1 MERSALPDS
10 PIRFGTDGW
19 RAVIARD
26 FTFANVARV
35 ARATAAH
42 WSPEPPTGPRRRVV
56 IGFDRRFL
64 SDAFAAAA
72 AEEFAAAGF
81 EVLLADQPTPTP
93 AVSLAVV
100 RHRAAGGVMITAS
113 HNPPEFNGYKL
124 KLATGAPAGPEVCAA
139 VEALLERGG
148 KRSATPLSAA
158 PVEPKAPSSLR
169 SAGALQNIRRL
180 DLRTPHLRRVRE
192 LVDLAALRRAR
203 LRVAHDAMHGVG
215 AGCFEVLLAGT
226 GVRLTPLRA
235 SHDCLFGGVAPE
247 PIAKNYAAT
256 SAWLA
261 KHPHD
266 LCLVTDGDADRLG
279 AMDGRGRPLSTHQ
292 VICLLLDHLVRNR
305 GQRGRVVTALTTTSM
320 VPKLCAEFGL
330 PHTEVSVGFKHTAA
344 ELAKGDVLLGAEES
358 GGIGFAGH
366 IPERDGLLAGMILL
380 EAVAAAGTSI
390 NRMIAGL
397 ERRFGPHRYAR
408 LDARFPLERRA
419 ELMARLAA
427 SPPARLLASPVERV
441 QTFDGVKY
449 TARDGSWL
457 AFRGSGTEPV
467 LRIYAEA
474 DSDVKAARLI
484 KAGEKMARPA

>member
-1 MERSALPDS
+1 MSTG
-10 PIRFGTDGW
+10 IRFGTDGW
-19 RAVIARD
+19 RAVIAQD
-26 FTFANVARV
+26 FTFANVVRV

-42 WSPEPPTGPRRRVV
+42 WLAEPPAGTERRVV

-64 SDAFAAAA
+64 SDAFAAAT

-100 RHRAAGGVMITAS
+100 RHRAAGGVVITAS

-124 KLATGAPAGPEVCAA
+124 KLANGAPAGADVCAA
-139 VEALLERGG
+139 VEARTGQSPAESPADGESGR
-148 KRSATPLSAA
+148 P
-158 PVEPKAPSSLR
+158 
-169 SAGALQNIRRL
+169 AGRIRRL
-180 DLRTPHLRRVRE
+180 DLRTPHLGRVRE

-203 LRVAHDAMHGVG
+203 RRVAHDAMHGVG
-215 AGCFEVLLAGT
+215 AGCFEELLAGT

-235 SHDCLFGGVAPE
+235 AHDCLFGGVAPE

-261 KHPHD
+261 EHPHD

-292 VICLLLDHLVRNR
+292 VICLLLDHLVRRR
-305 GQRGRVVTALTTTSM
+305 GRRGRVVSALTTTSM
-320 VPKLCAEFGL
+320 VPKMCAAYGL
-330 PHTEVSVGFKHTAA
+330 PHTEVSVGFKHAAA
-344 ELAKGDVLLGAEES
+344 ELARGDVLLAAEES

-366 IPERDGLLAGMILL
+366 IPERDGLLAGMVLL
-380 EAVAAAGTSI
+380 EALAAAGGSI
-390 NRMIAGL
+390 HRMIAAL

-408 LDARFPLERRA
+408 LDARFPTGRRA
-419 ELMARLAA
+419 ELLARLAA
-427 SPPARLLASPVERV
+427 SPPARLLRSPVERV

-467 LRIYAEA
+467 LRLYAEA
-474 DSDVKAARLI
+474 DSDAKAARLLA
-484 KAGEKMARPA
+484 AGCTFAAASVRDKKCLASQVPIL

>member
-1 MERSALPDS
+1 MEPAASSDS

-42 WSPEPPTGPRRRVV
+42 WSAEPPAGTRRRVV
-56 IGFDRRFL
+56 VGFDRRFL
-64 SDAFAAAA
+64 SDAFAFAA

-81 EVLLADQPTPTP
+81 EVLLADQPAPTP
-93 AVSLAVV
+93 AVSLAVP
-100 RHRAAGGVMITAS
+100 RHRAAGGVMLTAS

-124 KLATGAPAGPEVCAA
+124 KLATGAPAGADVCAA
-139 VEALLERGG
+139 VEARLEAG
-148 KRSATPLSAA
+148 SDAVPCVTIH
-158 PVEPKAPSSLR
+158 SSDGDGR
-169 SAGALQNIRRL
+169 ESVSPGHIRRL
-180 DLRTPHLRRVRE
+180 DLRTPHLRRVRG

-203 LRVAHDAMHGVG
+203 LCVAHDAMHGVG

-226 GVRLTPLRA
+226 GVQLTPLRA
-235 SHDCLFGGVAPE
+235 AHDCLFGGVAPE
-247 PIAKNYAAT
+247 PVARNYAAT

-320 VPKLCAEFGL
+320 VPKLCAESGL

-380 EAVAAAGTSI
+380 EALAAAGVSI
-390 NRMIAGL
+390 NRMIAAL

-427 SPPARLLASPVERV
+427 SPPARLLRSPVERV
-441 QTFDGVKY
+441 QTFDGVKF

-474 DSDVKAARLI
+474 DSDAKAARLL
-484 KAGEKMARPA
+484 KAGRGLAGGVE

>member
-1 MERSALPDS
+1 
-10 PIRFGTDGW
+10 
-19 RAVIARD
+19 V
-26 FTFANVARV
+26 
-35 ARATAAH
+35 
-42 WSPEPPTGPRRRVV
+42 
-56 IGFDRRFL
+56 
-64 SDAFAAAA
+64 
-72 AEEFAAAGF
+72 
-81 EVLLADQPTPTP
+81 
-93 AVSLAVV
+93 
-100 RHRAAGGVMITAS
+100 
-113 HNPPEFNGYKL
+113 
-124 KLATGAPAGPEVCAA
+124 
-139 VEALLERGG
+139 
-148 KRSATPLSAA
+148 SAA
-158 PVEPKAPSSLR
+158 PRGGGPP
-169 SAGALQNIRRL
+169 GQIRRL
-180 DLRTPHLRRVRE
+180 DLRTPHLARVLE

-226 GVRLTPLRA
+226 DVRLTPLRA
-235 SHDCLFGGVAPE
+235 AHDCLFGGVAPE
-247 PIAKNYAAT
+247 PIARNYAAT

-261 KHPHD
+261 RHPHD

-292 VICLLLDHLVRNR
+292 VIALLLDHLVRGR

-320 VPKLCAEFGL
+320 IPKLCAEHGL

-344 ELAKGDVLLGAEES
+344 ELARGDVLLGAEES

-380 EAVAAAGTSI
+380 EAVAVAGRSI
-390 NRMIAGL
+390 NRMIAAL

-427 SPPARLLASPVERV
+427 SPPARLLRSPVERV

-474 DSDVKAARLI
+474 DSDTKAARLL
-484 KAGEKMARPA
+484 KEGQGLVGEG

>member
-1 MERSALPDS
+1 MSS
-10 PIRFGTDGW
+10 SIRFGTDGW
-19 RAVIARD
+19 RAVIAQD

-35 ARATAAH
+35 ARATAAY
-42 WSPEPPTGPRRRVV
+42 WLAEPSAGSQRRVV

-64 SDAFAAAA
+64 SDAFATAA

-100 RHRAAGGVMITAS
+100 RHRAAGGVMLTAS

-124 KLATGAPAGPEVCAA
+124 KLASGAPAGAEVCAA
-139 VEALLERGG
+139 VEARVEQIIADG
-148 KRSATPLSAA
+148 RSDRSDKPAA
-158 PVEPKAPSSLR
+158 RL
-169 SAGALQNIRRL
+169 RRL

-192 LVDLAALRRAR
+192 LVDLAAFRRAR

-215 AGCFEVLLAGT
+215 AGCFEELLAGT

-235 SHDCLFGGVAPE
+235 THDCLFGGVAPE
-247 PIAKNYAAT
+247 PLAKNYAAT

-292 VICLLLDHLVRNR
+292 LICLLLDHLVRRR

-320 VPKLCAEFGL
+320 VPKLCAAYGL

-344 ELAKGDVLLGAEES
+344 ELARGDVLLGAEES

-380 EAVAAAGTSI
+380 EALATAATSI
-390 NRMIAGL
+390 NRMIAAL
-397 ERRFGPHRYAR
+397 ERRFGPHRYIR
-408 LDARFPLERRA
+408 LDVRFPPELRTA
-419 ELMARLAA
+419 LMARLAVE
-427 SPPARLLASPVERV
+427 PPTHLLRSPVERV

-457 AFRGSGTEPV
+457 AFRGSGTEPL
-467 LRIYAEA
+467 LRLYAEA
-474 DSDVKAARLI
+474 DSEAKAARLMA
-484 KAGEKMARPA
+484 AGRNFAAAALHKKKRLASRIPIL

>member
-1 MERSALPDS
+1 
-10 PIRFGTDGW
+10 
-19 RAVIARD
+19 
-26 FTFANVARV
+26 
-35 ARATAAH
+35 
-42 WSPEPPTGPRRRVV
+42 
-56 IGFDRRFL
+56 
-64 SDAFAAAA
+64 
-72 AEEFAAAGF
+72 
-81 EVLLADQPTPTP
+81 
-93 AVSLAVV
+93 
-100 RHRAAGGVMITAS
+100 
-113 HNPPEFNGYKL
+113 
-124 KLATGAPAGPEVCAA
+124 
-139 VEALLERGG
+139 VEALLDCGG

-158 PVEPKAPSSLR
+158 PVQPKAPSSLR
-169 SAGALQNIRRL
+169 SAGALQIRRL

-226 GVRLTPLRA
+226 GVRLTPRRA
-235 SHDCLFGGVAPE
+235 AHDCLFGGVAPE
-247 PIAKNYAAT
+247 PIARNYAAT

-261 KHPHD
+261 RHPHD

-292 VICLLLDHLVRNR
+292 VICLLLDHLVRSR
-305 GQRGRVVTALTTTSM
+305 GQRGRVVTALTTTSL
-320 VPKLCAEFGL
+320 VPKLCAEHGL
-330 PHTEVSVGFKHTAA
+330 AHTEVSVGFKHTAA

-380 EAVAAAGTSI
+380 EAVAAAGISV
-390 NRMIAGL
+390 NRMIAAL

-408 LDARFPLERRA
+408 LDARFQVERRA
-419 ELMARLAA
+419 ALMARLAA
-427 SPPARLLASPVERV
+427 DPPARLLRSPVERV
-441 QTFDGVKY
+441 QTFDGVKC

-474 DSDVKAARLI
+474 DSDAKAARLLE
-484 KAGEKMARPA
+484 AGRRLVAGGDGTE